1 MDYGE
6 LVDDTYHPQQDYIY
20 SLIVKYFKN
29 PLMTKIKNQNQFSM
43 YACKKY
49 GLLSKEHRYI
59 IVFTHVNND
68 PLETTEPLSDIK
80 WINLQTRTLFENMK
94 CSTHSYI
101 PSNDTPLNVN
111 ITRKEITPQTSLYL
125 CKTLPLSIVL
135 LHTDKKDATTYQNE
149 GTIVAALET
158 YETIVSFT

>member
-29 PLMTKIKNQNQFSM
+29 PSLTKVKNQNQFSM
-43 YACKKY
+43 YVCKIY

-59 IVFTHVNND
+59 IAFTHLNND
-68 PLETTEPLSDIK
+68 PVGTMERLNDIK
-80 WINLQTRTLFENMK
+80 WINLQTRTLFENMQ
-94 CSTHSYI
+94 CNTHSYI

-111 ITRKEITPQTSLYL
+111 ISRKETTKQSSMYTCPS
-125 CKTLPLSIVL
+125 LPLSIVL
-135 LHTDKKDATTYQNE
+135 LHTAKKDASSYQNE

-158 YETIVSFT
+158 YETILSFI